1 MSTRSLHGIT
11 GEEVRRVKPSSRAA
25 QAVRCWPLAFP
36 RLLEPLLGGHIEWHG
51 EPSYFQPD
59 PGSHPDSSPIL
70 KQRDTPPWRLKL
82 SIEEVA
88 EEDQALAEELN
99 ARLAWLETTLR
110 NSLEELDVR
119 SHVLE
124 EARDCLT

>member
-1 MSTRSLHGIT
+1 
-11 GEEVRRVKPSSRAA
+11 
-25 QAVRCWPLAFP
+25 
-36 RLLEPLLGGHIEWHG
+36 
-51 EPSYFQPD
+51 
-59 PGSHPDSSPIL
+59 
-70 KQRDTPPWRLKL
+70 LKL